1 MISRSKLVTLLLTG
15 ALVVGVGVA
24 GIVGPAAA
32 SGSGTAYVTPG
43 AGNPDTALTM
53 NTNGYCPAGDTNGD
67 VQVSG
72 TGVTTSH
79 PYIYGNSA
87 LPVAGVSGYS
97 VAMSQTMST
106 FASEQNPPATLSG
119 TYVFTFNCLQTSTSL
134 SPDHVFVGTIVFQG
148 SGNDSTNTY
157 TNTATTL
164 AASPSRSA
172 ASRSD
177 VTFTATVSP
186 ANAAGQVQFMDGTT
200 DLGAPVKVSGGR
212 AVYETSALAA
222 GSHRITA
229 TFGPLRSDSSGSWG
243 PSASA
248 VLLYAVTAGTGPAPA
263 APVFVPT
270 VWGTVKL
277 GSTVDCVQAVAHA
290 TAKSWSWYE
299 NGHKIAGATGWQYK
313 IPSSL
318 KGERLACA
326 LSAKNSAGTTAE
338 TSTAV
343 KAHAVAVLRSAMS
356 TPAPVFVP
364 TVWGT
369 STVGSTVA
377 CVQAV
382 SHATSTSWSW
392 YENGLKI
399 AGATGPQY
407 KIPSSLKGQRLGC
420 ELSAKNH
427 AGTTTGTSA
436 TGKVAG

>member
-243 PSASA
+243 PSAVRSPS
-248 VLLYAVTAGTGPAPA
+248 LRRNRRHWSGPRGTGFRPDGVGDCEARIDRRLRPGGCPRDRQELVLVRERPQDRRCDRVA
-263 APVFVPT
+263 IQDPVVTERREAGVRALGQEQCRHNGRDQHGGEGACCRGPSLRH
-270 VWGTVKL
+270 VHSGTGFRSDGVGDIDGRIDRRL
-277 GSTVDCVQAVAHA
+277 RPGSFPCDEHELVLVRERAQDRRRDR
-290 TAKSWSWYE
+290 TA
-299 NGHKIAGATGWQYK
+299 IQD
-313 IPSSL
+313 P
-318 KGERLACA
+318 
-326 LSAKNSAGTTAE
+326 
-338 TSTAV
+338 
-343 KAHAVAVLRSAMS
+343 VL
-356 TPAPVFVP
+356 T
-364 TVWGT
+364 
-369 STVGSTVA
+369 
-377 CVQAV
+377 
-382 SHATSTSWSW
+382 
-392 YENGLKI
+392 
-399 AGATGPQY
+399 
-407 KIPSSLKGQRLGC
+407 
-420 ELSAKNH
+420 
-427 AGTTTGTSA
+427 
-436 TGKVAG
+436 